1 MIQSPSSFSKERIRI
16 IDSLRGFAIFGI
28 LFINLPYMALSDVVS
43 DPSLLNETGI
53 NRQLWLTSY
62 WIFYGTQRAMFSL
75 LFGASVLL
83 FINNKQN
90 SEEGISVA
98 DLFLRR
104 QMWLIVFGLINVYI
118 LLWDGDIIFDYGCYG
133 LILYVFRNLPPKKL
147 FIASAICALFMIA
160 RENRDFFIDK
170 SIINRGELI
179 AKIDTTVTKLTIK
192 QKEQLAAMEELKSSS
207 TRESCV
213 KDVEKANRMMTGSFE
228 DVFKYRT
235 DTYISG
241 FVHYTVFAI
250 WDVLLFMFA
259 GMAFLKLDILTCKAS
274 VKLYAAMAVI
284 GLSIGLGINWYRLDI
299 LQKADFNYYDFIKQM
314 PFNVYETGRIFRSL
328 GLFGLLMLLY
338 KSNLFHWLFNMMKP
352 VGQMAFTNY
361 LSQSLIGA
369 IIFYGFGFAWYGKL
383 QRYEVFLA
391 GIVLMIFQI
400 IFSHIWLR
408 YYTMGPLE
416 WIWRQLTYWKRLS
429 IRKNKV

>member
-1 MIQSPSSFSKERIRI
+1 MSQSPSFALSKDRINI
-16 IDSLRGFAIFGI
+16 VDSLRGFAIFGI
-28 LFINLPYMALSDVVS
+28 LFINLPYMALSEVVS

-90 SEEGISVA
+90 NEEGISVA

-133 LILYVFRNLPPKKL
+133 LLLYVFRNLSPKKL
-147 FIASAICALFMIA
+147 MIASAICALFMIA

-170 SIINRGELI
+170 SMIRTGEVI
-179 AKIDTTVTKLTIK
+179 AKIDTTVQKLTIK
-192 QKEQLAAMEELKSSS
+192 QKEQLAVMEELKSSS
-207 TRESCV
+207 SRESRL
-213 KDVEKANRMMTGSFE
+213 KDVEKSNRMMTGTFE
-228 DVFKYRT
+228 DVFQYRT

-259 GMAFLKLDILTCKAS
+259 GMAFLKLGILTGKAS

-299 LQKADFNYYDFIKQM
+299 LQKADFNYYAFVKQM
-314 PFNVYETGRIFRSL
+314 PLNVYETGRIFRSV
-328 GLFGLLMLLY
+328 GLLGLLMLLY
-338 KSNLFHWLFNMMKP
+338 KSNRFHWLFKIMKP

-361 LSQSLIGA
+361 LSHSLIGA
-369 IIFYGFGFAWYGKL
+369 IVFYGFGLAWYGKL

-391 GIVLMIFQI
+391 GIAVMLFQI

-416 WIWRQLTYWKRLS
+416 WVWRQLTYWKHLPVKK
-429 IRKNKV
+429 I